1 MFGLGFKLIR
11 TFIVVLIF
19 ITVGFFYFQNQK
31 QSFEY
36 EKEVLGTLCRL
47 QFKASPAKAE
57 KISKEV
63 FALWEDIQNKTNIL
77 DSKSE
82 ISILN
87 SKKELKV
94 SERLFEII
102 AAGYVMSQKTKGY
115 FDITIGTLT
124 TDLFAGKKLSDI
136 EIKKRLASV
145 NYQKINMDNNTKTI
159 WITDPALKLD
169 VWGISKGYA
178 ADQTL
183 AILKKHGVSEA
194 LIDLGGQMSVL
205 GADKKISLEYP
216 KNAGHLWKEVVLKN
230 GQTLSTSNQLWQ
242 GKHIFVPGG
251 KTRKENFKSVSVIAS
266 QGSVADALSTAIFVA
281 GDQAIASAYSDIQ
294 IFIKN

>member
-1 MFGLGFKLIR
+1 MIRKLI
-11 TFIVVLIF
+11 IVLVCIAIGL
-19 ITVGFFYFQNQK
+19 FYFQNDK
-31 QSFEY
+31 KYFEY

-57 KISKEV
+57 KISKDV
-63 FALWEDIQNKTNIL
+63 FSLWEDIQIKTNIL

-82 ISILN
+82 ISLLN
-87 SKKELKV
+87 SKKQFKV
-94 SERLFEII
+94 SDRLFEII
-102 AAGYVMSQKTKGY
+102 AACYVMSQKTNGY
-115 FDITIGTLT
+115 FDVTIGALT
-124 TDLFAGKKLSDI
+124 ADLFSGKKLTDL
-136 EIKKRLASV
+136 EIKSRLLKV

-183 AILKKHGVSEA
+183 AILKKHGVTEA

-205 GADKKISLEYP
+205 GADKKISLEDP
-216 KNAGHLWKEVVLKN
+216 ENPGHLWKEVVLKN

-251 KTRKENFKSVSVIAS
+251 KLRKENYKSVSVIAN
-266 QGSVADALSTAIFVA
+266 QGVVADALSTAIFVA
-281 GDQAIASAYSDIQ
+281 GDETVASSYLNIQ
-294 IFIKN
+294 IFVKK